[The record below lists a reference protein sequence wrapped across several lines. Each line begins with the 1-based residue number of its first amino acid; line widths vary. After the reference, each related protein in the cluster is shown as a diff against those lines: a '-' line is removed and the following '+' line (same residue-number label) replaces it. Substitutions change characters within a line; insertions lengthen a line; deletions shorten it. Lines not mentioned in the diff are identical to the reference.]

1 MFVLDFFQH
10 CFLSLSHL
18 NKRLFVMPTSK
29 GKKHRCTA
37 CGSLFYDLGD
47 PSQEAKC
54 NGVKPAAKSKTSS
67 RSQKPSDAPEITTG
81 VEFLNVASVGDN
93 SALGISRNNIDISF
107 PTIREGWHAAVESQI
122 KDGILGHPNCVLY
135 LADFPQ
141 KGFSQFLASGKFK
154 GIGHITA
161 QKMVEQHGPDLLSA
175 LVSDKALTNRP
186 FSFSKKDAGALRE
199 GWQKDSDQ
207 NLAIL
212 LAELGLMTFN
222 QERLSSSSV
231 LTSLQT

>member
-1 MFVLDFFQH
+1 MAH
-10 CFLSLSHL
+10 K
-18 NKRLFVMPTSK
+18 KRGV
-29 GKKHRCTA
+29 KHRCNS
-37 CGSLFYDLGD
+37 CGAYFYDLGD
-47 PSQEAKC
+47 STRSCPKC

-93 SALGISRNNIDISF
+93 SASGISRNNIDILF

-122 KDGILGHPNCVLY
+122 KDGSLSQPNGVLY

-161 QKMVEQHGPDLLSA
+161 QNIVKQHGPDLLSA
-175 LVSDKALTNRP
+175 LVSGKALTGKP
-186 FSFSKKDAGALRE
+186 FAFLRRTQPPLE
-199 GWQKDSDQ
+199 TDGKRKQTKIYWRFYWQS
-207 NLAIL
+207 LA
-212 LAELGLMTFN
+212 
-222 QERLSSSSV
+222 
-231 LTSLQT
+231 

>member
-10 CFLSLSHL
+10 CCLSVSHL
-18 NKRLFVMPTSK
+18 NKRSLVMPVDK

-47 PSQEAKC
+47 PSRSCPKC
-54 NGVKPAAKSKTSS
+54 KGVKPVAKKKTA
-67 RSQKPSDAPEITTG
+67 RESQKPSEAPEHATG
-81 VEFLNVASVGDN
+81 VEFLNVAGVGDN
-93 SALGISRNNIDISF
+93 SASGITRNNVDISF

-122 KDGILGHPNCVLY
+122 KDGSVSQPNCVLY

-186 FSFSKKDAGALRE
+186 FSFS
-199 GWQKDSDQ
+199 
-207 NLAIL
+207 
-212 LAELGLMTFN
+212 
-222 QERLSSSSV
+222 
-231 LTSLQT
+231 